1 MIDQAAAGDQGHHHT
16 YLGGIVSTIDHV
28 IAGHDPAVQGSE
40 HRPGSAPGSLFARP
54 ARTNTAPVMAGAEVA
69 AGSAVV
75 EHALLG
81 TLLLSPGGLAQV
93 ETFLGPRDF
102 ASTDTRAVYESVRGL
117 HAAGLLFDVAA
128 LPVEQRPVAAAE
140 NYQRVRSV
148 LGTSGGRFTRTPVP
162 RPEQV
167 LAQLHTAAPPEG
179 IELRGV
185 FEPGMHVRLARAV
198 LEDSCRRAVAAA
210 GVTLRRPTKSVPLS
224 TAQPTRRLRNTQT
237 LVESLTRLHDRL
249 DILATR
255 LHRAT
260 RHTNPAWQPTRGEQ
274 PPDRTPAPAPERRE
288 RLGRNWPSWARPLRT
303 RAERH
308 LVHLALHCGRMRE
321 VPDEVLTLS
330 PEHFVDPRSADLWRA
345 ISEVR
350 QSGEPVNYVTVL
362 RHVANLSP
370 DEVAG
375 RHLSQ
380 WSLRDLAAAP
390 DTTPPRIARSLRVVT
405 TAALADLTRQTEAT
419 LSAAIASTATTH
431 EVLQRAT
438 AGVEALSGLAT
449 QSVRLQQAAH
459 HHTQPGRH
467 RA

>member
-1 MIDQAAAGDQGHHHT
+1 M
-16 YLGGIVSTIDHV
+16 STIDHV
-28 IAGHDPAVQGSE
+28 MAGHGPAVQGSA
-40 HRPGSAPGSLFARP
+40 HRPEPAPGSLFARP
-54 ARTNTAPVMAGAEVA
+54 ARTDTTSVMAGAEAA
-69 AGSAVV
+69 AGSSVV

-102 ASTDTRAVYESVRGL
+102 ASTDTRAVYESLRGL

-128 LPVEQRPVAAAE
+128 LPMEQRSVAAAE

-148 LGTSGGRFTRTPVP
+148 LGTSGGRFTSTAVP

-167 LAQLHTAAPPEG
+167 LAQLHAAAPVEG
-179 IELRGV
+179 VELRGV

-198 LEDSCRRAVAAA
+198 LEDSCRRAITAA
-210 GVTLRRPTKSVPLS
+210 GVTLRRPTASVPLS
-224 TAQPTRRLRNTQT
+224 KAQPTRRLRNTQT

-255 LHRAT
+255 LHHAT
-260 RHTNPAWQPTRGEQ
+260 GHTNPTGQPTSPTRGEQ
-274 PPDRTPAPAPERRE
+274 PPDPTPAPAPERGQG
-288 RLGRNWPSWARPLRT
+288 LGRNWPSWARPLRT

-308 LVHLALHCGRMRE
+308 LVHLALHCGRMRD

-330 PEHFVDPRSADLWRA
+330 PEHFVDPRSADLWHA
-345 ISEVR
+345 ITEVR
-350 QSGEPVNYVTVL
+350 QSGEPVNYATVL
-362 RHVANLSP
+362 RHVANLGP
-370 DEVAG
+370 DQVAG

-380 WSLRDLAAAP
+380 WNLRDLAAAP
-390 DTTPPRIARSLRVVT
+390 DTTPQRIARSLRVVT
-405 TAALADLTRQTEAT
+405 TAALADLTRHTETT
-419 LSAAIASTATTH
+419 LNAAITSTATTH
-431 EVLQRAT
+431 DVLQRAT